1 MQLEEYK
8 KIISN
13 AITKEVE
20 SYTFYK
26 AIHDKVKDPALKSM
40 FKELADEETKH
51 RQLLEG
57 YLSGAGKK
65 LHFNEA
71 KDYKMA
77 KGMEKPAP
85 TVDMKPI
92 QGIELAI
99 KREEEAMNMYVQF
112 ATLSTDAGQ
121 KDVFQELAKM
131 ELGHKARLE
140 DIYTNM
146 AFPEVW

>member
-8 KIISN
+8 KVIAN

-26 AIHDKVKDPALKSM
+26 AIHEKVKDPALKSM

-57 YLSGAGKK
+57 YLSGTGKK

-71 KDYKMA
+71 KDFKIA
-77 KGMEKPAP
+77 KGLEKPAP
-85 TVDMKPI
+85 TVSMKPI
-92 QGIELAI
+92 EGIELAI
-99 KREEEAMNMYVQF
+99 KREEEAMNMYIQF

-121 KDVFQELAKM
+121 KDVFRELAKM